1 MLFISKKDFR
11 NLVEGLMS
19 EMTLY
24 GPVKK
29 HGHPAYAEISSF
41 DELVPGMTPTHLSAK
56 EFFFPPKETL
66 LNFDIEKKE
75 VFPVIQSKRQAVIGL
90 HSCDIHAIRLMDA
103 VFSSSTKDPNYL
115 ARRENTLLI
124 GTECLPDEYCFCKSI
139 GTMTVQ
145 GGFDVFLHEVKKGY
159 LARTG
164 SKQGR
169 RVLEKYTNP
178 SPAKEAQLKELVSFK
193 TKKDKKFARKI
204 NAEPSALPLI
214 YSGADA
220 SPVWERIGNI
230 CYGCGS
236 CNHVCPTCYCFD
248 VKDDISPDMK
258 KGARFRVWDGC
269 TLEDFAKISGGHNF
283 RKTRAE
289 RLRHRFN
296 RKFRYLAD
304 RFKGLFCVGCGRCSR
319 TCLVKINITDV
330 TNEISEERAGLA
342 VSAETEHS

>member
-1 MLFISKKDFR
+1 MRFLTKKDFR

-19 EMTLY
+19 EMILY

-29 HGHPAYAEISSF
+29 HGHPAYAEINSF

-56 EFFFPPKETL
+56 EFFFPPKETI

-145 GGFDVFLHEVKKGY
+145 GGFDVFLHAVKKGY

-164 SKQGR
+164 SEEGK
-169 RVLEKYTNP
+169 RVLGKY
-178 SPAKEAQLKELVSFK
+178 AKTSEATEEEL
-193 TKKDKKFARKI
+193 
-204 NAEPSALPLI
+204 
-214 YSGADA
+214 
-220 SPVWERIGNI
+220 
-230 CYGCGS
+230 
-236 CNHVCPTCYCFD
+236 
-248 VKDDISPDMK
+248 
-258 KGARFRVWDGC
+258 
-269 TLEDFAKISGGHNF
+269 
-283 RKTRAE
+283 
-289 RLRHRFN
+289 
-296 RKFRYLAD
+296 
-304 RFKGLFCVGCGRCSR
+304 
-319 TCLVKINITDV
+319 
-330 TNEISEERAGLA
+330 
-342 VSAETEHS
+342 